1 MRKLHLL
8 LTFVALSLAT
18 SSLWAKPA
26 VADENGKLPGAFTV
40 YGNSTIGTKKVFFSQ
55 AILQYCAAPT
65 SGSTTHAVAGGGTA
79 PGIWRFAENQ
89 YDVVGGTKIGNY
101 FAYTYGGNVYE
112 GGTKC
117 SNNDR
122 SSSYS
127 GWIDAFCYGTSG
139 YNGSMPYAATPT
151 ITTVSLTG
159 ENANYDWGVYNA
171 ISNGG
176 DQPGLWRVM
185 TDSEWRYLLKQRSGY
200 TYMQKPAQING
211 VKGVVLAPDGKTSLL
226 NSLTGGLYAPTEITI
241 EQWEALE
248 AQGAVFIPYGYWH
261 SERGFGWLDP
271 GAYVWDSEPGYVTV
285 SNSGSCS
292 FSKGVVN
299 DAYLVR
305 LVQDCPDPEVTI
317 QIPTTLYYTGSNQP
331 LVTSVSV
338 VGGTIFYRVG
348 TSGTPN
354 KTDIPQYS
362 QKGTYQVY
370 YQVAGDA
377 THNTTGVIGPFQ
389 VSIIDP
395 PATLGTHPTAIT
407 PLKYNGSNQALVNPG
422 SGVANG
428 TLQYSLNGTSWSTSI
443 PTGLLPGDY
452 NVYYRVLANSGY
464 SNFIPE
470 PDHIVVNIAK
480 GDYNPSGFSVT
491 ANDLA
496 YNGTAQPLVSLTG
509 SVSPAGTVWYKL
521 EPSGEWSTDIP
532 TGNNAGNYSVSYK
545 VVPTDPNYDE
555 YIPTDSPIAVTI
567 AKANP
572 SATLP
577 ESTISIPYDGAEHTL
592 LEIDPV
598 ADCVIWYKLGD
609 GDWTTTPPT
618 GTDAGDYSVQYK
630 IVPNDEVNYN
640 TIGPNTVTVTILDY
654 PTVYDNADPSGTLT
668 SLLNTPSDLKV
679 KRTIYADD
687 EYNTICLPFAL
698 DASALA
704 ASPLAGFNRLKTFKG
719 AQVTGTAPDLYIDIF
734 VEDATTIEAGI
745 PYLITYPSAHA
756 DIVNPV
762 FTGITVTT
770 TTPSAT
776 SADGVTFQ
784 GMFAQVHI
792 DPYTSSAREQDYLFL
807 GANSQLY
814 WPSSDQTSSS
824 IKMRG
829 FRAYFI
835 IDRNSISPALAP
847 KGTRARI
854 MDAPKTTTAIDN
866 TSATF
871 GGSEKIIENGI
882 LYIIRN
888 GVKYNAQGQVV
899 K

>member
-1 MRKLHLL
+1 MRKRNLL
-8 LTFVALSLAT
+8 LTLVALSLAT

-26 VADENGKLPGAFTV
+26 VADENGKLPGVFMV
-40 YGNSTIGTKKVFFSQ
+40 DNQNGKKVFFSQ

-65 SGSTTHAVAGGGTA
+65 SGPTTHAVAGGGTA

-89 YDVVGGTKIGNY
+89 YDVIGGKKPGSSKPGSY
-101 FAYTYGGNVYE
+101 GNVYE
-112 GGTKC
+112 GETKC
-117 SNNDR
+117 SNWDR

-139 YNGSMPYAATPT
+139 YNGTLPYSATPT
-151 ITTVSLTG
+151 ITTTILLTG

-176 DQPGLWRVM
+176 NQPGLWRIL
-185 TDSEWRYLLKQRSGY
+185 TKSEWGVLLGTRTGASQLETS
-200 TYMQKPAQING
+200 AVVNG
-211 VKGVVLAPDGKTSLL
+211 VTGAILAPDGKTSLL
-226 NSLTGGLYAPTEITI
+226 SNIHNNAVADGQWTYLTVSE
-241 EQWEALE
+241 WEALE
-248 AQGAVFIPYGYWH
+248 AQGAVFIPYGYWDE
-261 SERGFGWLDP
+261 SNGWGYWDK
-271 GAYVWDSEPGYVTV
+271 GAYVWHSDAGCARVNNSANHSIGYGG
-285 SNSGSCS
+285 SNYG
-292 FSKGVVN
+292 
-299 DAYLVR
+299 YTVR
-305 LVQDCPDPEVTI
+305 LVQDCPIPEFTA
-317 QIPTTLYYTGSNQP
+317 PEAKTLYYTGSSQE
-331 LVTSVSV
+331 LVTAAEVT
-338 VGGTIFYRVG
+338 GGTVQYKVDNYSWS
-348 TSGTPN
+348 TS
-354 KTDIPQYS
+354 IPS
-362 QKGTYQVY
+362 RINKGTYNVY
-370 YQVAGDA
+370 YKFIGDA
-377 THNTTGVIGPFQ
+377 THNNTEVFGPIQ

-428 TLQYSLNGTSWSTSI
+428 TLQYSLNGTSWGTSI

-464 SNFIPE
+464 SNFVPN
-470 PDHIVVNIAK
+470 PAYIVVNIAK
-480 GDYNPSGFSVT
+480 GDLDVSGLSVIGNSLFANGSPQELVSVSGSVT
-491 ANDLA
+491 G
-496 YNGTAQPLVSLTG
+496 GTLKYSTDG
-509 SVSPAGTVWYKL
+509 IS
-521 EPSGEWSTDIP
+521 WSTDIP
-532 TGNNAGNYSVSYK
+532 TESEVGTYTVYYMVEGDANHNDYTPVPAYITVSIEDY
-545 VVPTDPNYDE
+545 
-555 YIPTDSPIAVTI
+555 
-567 AKANP
+567 
-572 SATLP
+572 
-577 ESTISIPYDGAEHTL
+577 PY
-592 LEIDPV
+592 V
-598 ADCVIWYKLGD
+598 AD
-609 GDWTTTPPT
+609 
-618 GTDAGDYSVQYK
+618 
-630 IVPNDEVNYN
+630 NE
-640 TIGPNTVTVTILDY
+640 
-654 PTVYDNADPSGTLT
+654 DPSSILEEFYAAGTAK
-668 SLLNTPSDLKV
+668 DLRV

-687 EYNTICLPFAL
+687 EYNTICLPFSL
-698 DASALA
+698 DESALA

-734 VEDATTIEAGI
+734 VEDATTIEAGV

-762 FTGITVTT
+762 FNSITVTT
-770 TTPSAT
+770 TEPSAV
-776 SADGVTFQ
+776 SVDGITFQ

-792 DPYTSSAREQDYLFL
+792 DPYDAGHTQDYLFV

-814 WPSSDQTSSS
+814 WPLSTQTSSD

-866 TSATF
+866 PSAKF

-888 GVKYNAQGQVV
+888 GVKYNAQGQIV